1 MREQFVKDKYLYLP
15 NFISYNRAGLLAEE
29 LISDANKYDWESDWD
44 VAPNCAAQ
52 YNPIG
57 AAELL
62 CEQIGKVGELVG
74 EPVFPTYSFGR
85 VYRRGDTLPKHTD
98 RAACEISMTVHLYGD
113 EEWYFGCYD
122 KKFSLNPGD
131 AILYLGTIVP
141 HYRVGAYEGDEYA
154 QFFLHYVRTRGCHN
168 NCIFDSAD
176 SGLNNQQLIK
186 ELNTWH
192 MMNDIL

>member
-44 VAPNCAAQ
+44 VAPNCASQ

-98 RAACEISMTVHLYGD
+98 L
-113 EEWYFGCYD
+113 
-122 KKFSLNPGD
+122 SL
-131 AILYLGTIVP
+131 IHI
-141 HYRVGAYEGDEYA
+141 
-154 QFFLHYVRTRGCHN
+154 
-168 NCIFDSAD
+168 
-176 SGLNNQQLIK
+176 
-186 ELNTWH
+186 
-192 MMNDIL
+192 

>member
-113 EEWYFGCYD
+113 EEWYFGCYE
-122 KKFSLNPGD
+122 KKFSLNPVM
-131 AILYLGTIVP
+131 LYYTWAIVP
-141 HYRVGAYEGDEYA
+141 HYRVEHTKVMVCKI
-154 QFFLHYVRTRGCHN
+154 FLHYVKPRGCPLT
-168 NCIFDSAD
+168 IAFLTLQIQD
-176 SGLNNQQLIK
+176 
-186 ELNTWH
+186 
-192 MMNDIL
+192 